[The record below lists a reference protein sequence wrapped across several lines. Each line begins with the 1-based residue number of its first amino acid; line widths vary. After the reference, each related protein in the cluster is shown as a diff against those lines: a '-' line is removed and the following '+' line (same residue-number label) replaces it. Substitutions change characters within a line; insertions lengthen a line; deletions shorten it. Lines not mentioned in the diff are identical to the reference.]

1 MIDDERIWRLVDL
14 PLEELDALPFGAVVV
29 DYTGAIVAY
38 NDYESRMS
46 RQAAAGVIG
55 KNFFHDVAPCTAVKG
70 FEGRMQAFVKSTEI
84 VSETFDYFF
93 PFVHGPVDVT
103 ITFVR
108 MTGKKE
114 ILIAVERVDRKPAA
128 DDPFRL

>member
-1 MIDDERIWRLVDL
+1 M
-14 PLEELDALPFGAVVV
+14 
-29 DYTGAIVAY
+29 
-38 NDYESRMS
+38 
-46 RQAAAGVIG
+46 
-55 KNFFHDVAPCTAVKG
+55 
-70 FEGRMQAFVKSTEI
+70 KSTEI